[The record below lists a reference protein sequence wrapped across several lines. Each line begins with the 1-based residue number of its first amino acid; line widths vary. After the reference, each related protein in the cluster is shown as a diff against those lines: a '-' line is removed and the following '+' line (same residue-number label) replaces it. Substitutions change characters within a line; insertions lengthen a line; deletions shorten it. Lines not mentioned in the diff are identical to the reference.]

1 MESCSEILP
10 VQDGVALPQDLVSL
24 EAEVVLFSQI
34 AHIEEFF
41 VVLLEEAALGGGY
54 MGVTK
59 GYVTGI
65 VKRGHHTMALLT
77 YILQERMMLAMR
89 QE

>member
-34 AHIEEFF
+34 AHVEEFF
-41 VVLLEEAALGGGY
+41 VVFLEEAA
-54 MGVTK
+54 
-59 GYVTGI
+59 
-65 VKRGHHTMALLT
+65 
-77 YILQERMMLAMR
+77 
-89 QE
+89 